1 MGKVSSLT
9 ITDSGNYYT
18 FGPTVVIDFPVP
30 TDSDFVGKIDSANPY
45 FGFSSLVHDSADTTV
60 VATLAD
66 TYGGVNQQPVELAF
80 WIKPTSLYACT
91 IAWSDDFRI
100 VMDSNGLP
108 GMAFTVDSTI
118 YADSHAV
125 GVTQTRYANHALDS
139 NQWNFVHFELL
150 NNVFRPNVDSVKG
163 SDFTLNIT
171 GNYPYDSGD
180 IIRFGA
186 DLNDSSPI
194 ATSTGVGKI
203 PSKGFT
209 GYIDHFTFTKKTSQP
224 IFDNVQSNRFAD
236 SAGDYYFG
244 QTPDIIE
251 TFDYKRATA
260 SAYID
265 SATGEV
271 NRLVIVD
278 SGYGYSSVP
287 NVTLLGGRSAAFD
300 SQYDIG
306 DDITQTLSS
315 GVKIKGEVQRYQ
327 LDSDSDGSRYLFL
340 AHVGADDGEFR
351 EFVNDI
357 SLNKTYPAGSVGLKV
372 TGVNEINNISETE
385 QNDLFT
391 ATDVD
396 DFLDFSE
403 DNPFGDPENQ

>member
-1 MGKVSSLT
+1 MAKVSSLT

-18 FGPTVVIDFPVP
+18 IPPTVVIDFPIP
-30 TDSDFVGKIDSANPY
+30 SDSDFQGKIDSANPY

-66 TYGGVNQQPVELAF
+66 SYGGINQQPVELAF
-80 WIKPTSLYACT
+80 WIKPTSIHACT

-108 GMAFTVDSTI
+108 GMAFTVDSVGA
-118 YADSHAV
+118 ADSHAV
-125 GVTQTRYANHALDS
+125 GITQTRYANHALDS
-139 NQWNFVHFELL
+139 NQWNFIHFELL

-163 SDFTLNIT
+163 SDFTLAIT
-171 GNYPYDSGD
+171 NNYPYDSGD
-180 IIRFGA
+180 IIRIGA

-209 GYIDHFTFTKKTSQP
+209 GYVDHFTFTKKTSQP
-224 IFDNVQSNRFAD
+224 IFDNIQSNRFAE
-236 SAGDYYFG
+236 SAADYYFG
-244 QTPDIIE
+244 QTPEIIE

-260 SAYID
+260 SATID
-265 SATGEV
+265 SATGKV
-271 NRLVIVD
+271 TGLIIAD
-278 SGYGYSSVP
+278 SGSGYSSIP
-287 NVTLLGGRSAAFD
+287 NVRLIGGRSAAFD
-300 SQYDIG
+300 SQYEIG
-306 DDITQTLSS
+306 DNITQTLAS

-351 EFVNDI
+351 TFVNGI
-357 SLNKTYPAGSVGLKV
+357 TLNKILPAGSVGLQV

-385 QNDLFT
+385 QNDIFT
-391 ATDVD
+391 SSLVD

-403 DNPFGDPENQ
+403 DNPFGDPEAN

>member
-1 MGKVSSLT
+1 MGRVSSLT
-9 ITDSGNYYT
+9 LTDSGNYYT
-18 FGPTVVIDFPVP
+18 TPPIVVIDFPIP
-30 TDSDFVGKIDSANPY
+30 ADSAFQGKIDSANPY
-45 FGFSSLVHDSADTTV
+45 FGTSSLVHDSADTTA
-60 VATLAD
+60 VATL
-66 TYGGVNQQPVELAF
+66 TSSYGGVNQQPAELAF
-80 WIKPTSLYACT
+80 WIKPTSIHACT

-108 GMAFTVDSTI
+108 GMAFTVDSAGN
-118 YADSHAV
+118 ADSHAV
-125 GVTQTRYANHALDS
+125 GITQTRYANHALDS

-150 NNVFRPNVDSVKG
+150 NNVLRPNVDSVKG

-171 GNYPYDSGD
+171 DNYPYDSGD
-180 IIRFGA
+180 VIKFGA

-209 GYIDHFTFTKKTSQP
+209 GYVDHFTFTKKAAQP
-224 IFDNVQSNRFAD
+224 IFDNVQSNRYANT
-236 SAGDYYFG
+236 ATDYYFG

-251 TFDYKRATA
+251 TFDYKRAIG
-260 SAYID
+260 SARID

-271 NRLVIVD
+271 SELIIVD
-278 SGYGYSSVP
+278 SGEGYSSIP
-287 NVTLLGGRSAAFD
+287 NVVLIGGRSAAFD
-300 SQYDIG
+300 SQYSVG
-306 DDITQTLSS
+306 DDLTQTLSS
-315 GVKIKGEVQRYQ
+315 GTKIKGEVQRYQ

-340 AHVGADDGEFR
+340 AHVGADDGEFKT
-351 EFVNDI
+351 FVNGITLDKI
-357 SLNKTYPAGSVGLKV
+357 SPAGSVGLKV

-391 ATDVD
+391 STDVD